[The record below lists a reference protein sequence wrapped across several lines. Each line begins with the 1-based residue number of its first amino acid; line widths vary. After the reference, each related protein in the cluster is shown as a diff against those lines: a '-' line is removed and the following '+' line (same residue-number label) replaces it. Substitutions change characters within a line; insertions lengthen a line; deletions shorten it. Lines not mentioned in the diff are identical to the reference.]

1 MTDAER
7 DAERERQEAER
18 RAMREIR
25 DRDADL
31 PLRVF
36 VLAER
41 LPASEVTAFRMVSA
55 LANRTSDLRVTVGVA
70 EASEDDVRALEAKD
84 VEVLVDPA
92 GSWIAERPM
101 HATAVVVLGPAAAVR
116 FGAIV
121 RDREPQAAIVYDP
134 SGPVPDDHVAAR
146 AAEAPIVAAAHVVLA
161 PVRGYAE
168 FVGTLAPDS
177 HVVHSAPGTPDLDRR
192 LAQALALCGVA
203 VPDAALA

>member
-7 DAERERQEAER
+7 DAERERQEAPR
-18 RAMREIR
+18 RPMREIR
-25 DRDADL
+25 DRDAEH

-41 LPASEVTAFRMVSA
+41 LPVSEVTAFRMVSA

-70 EASEDDVRALEAKD
+70 EASEDDVRALEAKG
-84 VEVLVDPA
+84 VEVLVDPDGA
-92 GSWIAERPM
+92 WIAERPM

-116 FGAIV
+116 FGATV

-134 SGPVPDDHVAAR
+134 SGPAPDDHVAAR
-146 AAEAPIVAAAHVVLA
+146 AAEAPVVAAAHVVLA
-161 PVRGYAE
+161 PVRGFAE
-168 FVGTLAPDS
+168 FARTLAPGA
-177 HVVHSAPGTPDLDRR
+177 HVVPSAPGTPDLDRR
-192 LAQALALCGVA
+192 LAQALAMCGIA